1 MVLTVSKAVESALKI
16 PVKDQEIGLRAP
28 LILKLYEKEILG
40 MGKARDLI
48 GVTRLDSLYMVVER
62 RGNSRLL

>member
-1 MVLTVSKAVESALKI
+1 MVLTVSKAAESALKI
-16 PVKDQEIGLRAP
+16 PVKDHEIGLRAP